1 MEPGLVSVIVAS
13 YNHSEYLKER
23 MDSLINQT
31 YQNLEILVID
41 DCSTDGS
48 LEVLRGYESHP
59 KVKLIIREIN
69 GGWVN
74 VSNQGVDVSKGEFII
89 FANCDDTCEPQMLE
103 RLVESIKK
111 NPTAGIAYCRSKMI
125 DQSGKLLGDDF
136 LIREKAFRNFCK
148 SDILVPKNI
157 FSKFLLNSC
166 VIPNLS
172 AALFRKNCYIFS
184 GRMTG
189 LYKVC
194 ADWDLF
200 FRVTQYYDIAYISE
214 PLNSFRQHQTT
225 IRNTTKEQ
233 IYFSEVLSLLLTQIT
248 RQNLTLLEHFKF
260 RFHVMHLW
268 AIKMTQLSF
277 NGIQFFLPLSNI
289 VFKKDPP
296 AIVFLPIAFTY
307 RASIVIVKKLRNI
320 FLGM

>member
-1 MEPGLVSVIVAS
+1 MEPGLVSAIVTS

-59 KVKLIIREIN
+59 KVKLIIREMN
-69 GGWVN
+69 AGWVMA
-74 VSNQGVDVSKGEFII
+74 SNQGVDVSRGEFII
-89 FANCDDTCEPQMLE
+89 FANCDDFCEPQMLE
-103 RLVESIKK
+103 KLVESIRK
-111 NPTAGIAYCRSKMI
+111 NPTVGISYCRSKMI

-136 LIREKAFRNFCK
+136 LIRERAFRNFCK
-148 SDILVPKNI
+148 TDTLVPKNL

-172 AALFRKNCYIFS
+172 AALFRKDCYNYS
-184 GRMTG
+184 GRMNG

-200 FRVTQYYDIAYISE
+200 FRVTEYYDIAYISE
-214 PLNSFRQHQTT
+214 PLNSFRQHKTT

-233 IYFSEVLSLLLTQIT
+233 IYFSEVLGLLLTQIT

-260 RFHVMHLW
+260 RFHVMYLWSIKIIQHLFD
-268 AIKMTQLSF
+268 SPH
-277 NGIQFFLPLSNI
+277 FFMSLSNI
-289 VFKKDPP
+289 VLKKDPA
-296 AIVFLPIAFTY
+296 AILFLPIAIIC
-307 RASIVIVKKLRNI
+307 RAFIVSVKKLSYI
-320 FLGM
+320 F

>member
-103 RLVESIKK
+103 KLVESIKK

-136 LIREKAFRNFCK
+136 LIREEAFRNFCK
-148 SDILVPKNI
+148 TNILVPKNI

-172 AALFRKNCYIFS
+172 AALFRKNCYIYS
-184 GRMTG
+184 GGMTG

-200 FRVTQYYDIAYISE
+200 FRVTQYYDIAYIAE
-214 PLNSFRQHQTT
+214 PLNSFRQHKTT

-233 IYFSEVLSLLLTQIT
+233 IYFGEVLSLLLTQIT

-260 RFHVMHLW
+260 RFHVMYLW
-268 AIKMTQLSF
+268 TIKIIQPSF
-277 NGIQFFLPLSNI
+277 DGTQFFMSLSNI
-289 VFKKDPP
+289 VFKKDPA
-296 AIVFLPIAFTY
+296 AILFLPIALIC
-307 RASIVIVKKLRNI
+307 RAFIVSVKKLRNI
-320 FLGM
+320 F